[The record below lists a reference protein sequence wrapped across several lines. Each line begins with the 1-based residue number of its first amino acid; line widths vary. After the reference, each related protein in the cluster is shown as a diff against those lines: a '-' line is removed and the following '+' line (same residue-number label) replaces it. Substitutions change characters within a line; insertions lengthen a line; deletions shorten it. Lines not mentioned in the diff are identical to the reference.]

1 MVKMK
6 EYKFEDL
13 LKESL
18 RNEDF
23 KNEYDSL
30 EEEFKLSKEVMEL
43 RKTKNLT
50 QKELAL
56 LVGTSQPAIAR
67 LESGIYKNVSLSFIR
82 RVAKALDAI
91 PEIHLKKA

>member
-6 EYKFEDL
+6 GYKFEDL

-18 RNEDF
+18 RSEDF
-23 KNEYDSL
+23 KHEYDVL
-30 EEEFKLSKEVMEL
+30 EEEFVLAKEVMEL

-50 QKELAL
+50 QKDLAI